1 MVSPVGRK
9 CLGGGESE
17 QDWWWRGGRAG
28 WKGCLKRDRAS
39 LLSQERILFQKE
51 QQVGFPAEWFPCQGW
66 SQMCFLY
73 QWNITHPLSLLP
85 TGCVHHC
92 PCCRVN
98 SSRFPWATGWQVRKA
113 CFRIVEHSWFESFI
127 VFMILLSSGALVRGD
142 GVPAPTSSRCVI
154 SYHPEALGPQQ
165 WAPLTTGLKV
175 ANL

>member
-1 MVSPVGRK
+1 MERLPEKGPGFSPITGK
-9 CLGGGESE
+9 NSFP
-17 QDWWWRGGRAG
+17 
-28 WKGCLKRDRAS
+28 KK
-39 LLSQERILFQKE
+39 

-73 QWNITHPLSLLP
+73 QWNITHPQSLLP

-127 VFMILLSSGALVRGD
+127 VFMILLSSGALVGTTLRARQGQGPGRKQAVPGLPPFRIVGGTLAGQAQTQRALKNSVLPGCVAGCAHFHEEAD
-142 GVPAPTSSRCVI
+142 G
-154 SYHPEALGPQQ
+154 L
-165 WAPLTTGLKV
+165 
-175 ANL
+175 